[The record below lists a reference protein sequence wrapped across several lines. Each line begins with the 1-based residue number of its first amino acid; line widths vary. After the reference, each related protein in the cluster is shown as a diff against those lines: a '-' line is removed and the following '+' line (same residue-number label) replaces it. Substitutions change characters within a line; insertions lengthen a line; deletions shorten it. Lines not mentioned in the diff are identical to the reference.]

1 MPPYLRKVTYAY
13 LERKES
19 ALQLLEQN
27 LLHVSQMMTALL
39 CCMRNNRRI
48 IVLAGHKW
56 MKMLCAFS
64 LALVNK
70 NVALSDVNFGFQI
83 HHIIVA

>member
-39 CCMRNNRRI
+39 YQCVTEQSNQVDITIILAVLDATYQISIFIIDKCMP
-48 IVLAGHKW
+48 K
-56 MKMLCAFS
+56 
-64 LALVNK
+64 
-70 NVALSDVNFGFQI
+70 Q
-83 HHIIVA
+83 